1 MNETGL
7 HVLHFNTYFAW
18 KKKKNKE
25 EDEESIRFI
34 KLKG

>member
-1 MNETGL
+1 MKQVCMSHISIHILLGR
-7 HVLHFNTYFAW
+7 
-18 KKKKNKE
+18 KKINKE